1 MKTSLE
7 ELLELYSD
15 LERTLRRLGDDTRKT
30 ARAGGI
36 KAAIDVR
43 KLVRELSRAKIAVE
57 QRIHNKLLI
66 ERDRLR
72 RRIEAAT
79 SPLPRGR
86 ILTLRR
92 HQHDKDDSGG

>member
-15 LERTLRRLGDDTRKT
+15 LERTLRRLSAVTRKT
-30 ARAGGI
+30 ARAGGM

-43 KLVRELSRAKIAVE
+43 KLVRELSRAKTEVE
-57 QRIHNKLLI
+57 QRIHNKLLV

-72 RRIEAAT
+72 RKIESAT

-86 ILTLRR
+86 ILTFRR
-92 HQHDKDDSGG
+92 RQHDEDNSAS